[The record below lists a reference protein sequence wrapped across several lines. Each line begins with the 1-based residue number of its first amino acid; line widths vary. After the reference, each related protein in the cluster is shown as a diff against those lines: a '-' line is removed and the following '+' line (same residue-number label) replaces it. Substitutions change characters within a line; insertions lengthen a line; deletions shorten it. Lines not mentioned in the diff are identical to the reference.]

1 MKKTLDLDLK
11 VFGLRIWITLCF
23 TGFGLEIFGQR
34 FIIILIRHFTSTGLG
49 NTWTTN
55 LNDSYYILQVWTLKY
70 LNYTL
75 DFDCYLS
82 CWIRT

>member
-34 FIIILIRHFTSTGLG
+34 FIIILIRYFTSAGLG
-49 NTWTTN
+49 HTWTTN
-55 LNDSYYILQVWTLKY
+55 LNYSYYILRH
-70 LNYTL
+70 L
-75 DFDCYLS
+75 DFKVPELHFRFRLLFILLD
-82 CWIRT
+82 